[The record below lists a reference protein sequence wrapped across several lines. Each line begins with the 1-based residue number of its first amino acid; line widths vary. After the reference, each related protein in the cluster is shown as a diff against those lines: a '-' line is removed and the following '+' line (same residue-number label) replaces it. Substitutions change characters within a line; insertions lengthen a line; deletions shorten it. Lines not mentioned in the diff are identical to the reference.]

1 MVSEFTHSGYAF
13 KECGVMDEARAIHQG
28 NILLTYLLDCTSQGK
43 RAAIKIAFS
52 NPDYPMLASSTI
64 GDNYHFAYTVFEF
77 ILPQVVRAAIT
88 GGVSWKSTNDI
99 YFDLLEKAKL
109 AKSIHALMKLYEQM
123 FFVFAESVAN
133 TNNIQNLSPVVQQCR
148 SYIDGNIFE
157 PLHVYKIASVLRI
170 SSSYLSHIHKEESGE
185 SISDYI
191 KRKKMSEAKWLL
203 KHTAFSIS
211 DIYVKLG
218 YCSQSYFTNIFRRA
232 TGMTPRN
239 YRASA
244 QAK

>member
-1 MVSEFTHSGYAF
+1 
-13 KECGVMDEARAIHQG
+13 MDEAYAISQG
-28 NILLTYLLDCTSQGK
+28 NTLLTYLLDCTSQGK
-43 RAAIKIAFS
+43 YSDIKMAFS
-52 NPDYPMLASSTI
+52 NPNYPMLASHTI
-64 GDNYHFAYTVFEF
+64 GDNYHFAHTVFEF
-77 ILPQVVRAAIT
+77 ILPQVVRAAIN

-109 AKSIHALMKLYEQM
+109 ADSIQVLMKLYEQM
-123 FFVFAESVAN
+123 FLAFAESVASA
-133 TNNIQNLSPVVQQCR
+133 NNIEKLSPVVQQCR

-157 PLHVYKIASVLRI
+157 PLYVYKIASALHI
-170 SSSYLSHIHKEESGE
+170 SSSYLSHIYKKESGE

-191 KRKKMSEAKWLL
+191 KRKKISEAKWLL

-211 DIYVKLG
+211 DIYAKLS
-218 YCSQSYFTNIFRRA
+218 YCSQSYFTNIFHEE

-244 QAK
+244 QAN